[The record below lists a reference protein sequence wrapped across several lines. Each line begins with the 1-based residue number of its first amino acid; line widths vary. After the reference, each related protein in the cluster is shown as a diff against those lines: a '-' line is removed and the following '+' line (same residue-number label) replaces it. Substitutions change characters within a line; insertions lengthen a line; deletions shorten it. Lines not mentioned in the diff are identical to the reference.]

1 MPGRV
6 IAAAPDHSLRP
17 LTQVLVGALEVAL
30 EEILLLRGSEV
41 GPWVDDLEQ
50 LLLSRAQDLRVSGV
64 DANAVQV
71 AESAIRATVRST
83 LKDAPR

>member
-1 MPGRV
+1 MPRKI

-17 LTQVLVGALEVAL
+17 LTQILVGALEIAL
-30 EEILLLRGSEV
+30 EEILILRGGEA

-50 LLLSRAQDLRVSGV
+50 LMTERARGLAAEGV

-71 AESAIRATVRST
+71 AVSAIRQTVRSI
-83 LKDAPR
+83 LKE